1 MKAEHRHELAENDLN
16 KVLARWMQRIEP
28 WSNQILLGFLALT
41 VAAVGVVVWKQR
53 SHASRDSG
61 FTQLAAC
68 RAADDFATVADEF
81 EGTSPGAWAR
91 LRAGEEYL
99 QEGVR
104 LSMSDRL
111 GSDDRLNQAKK
122 SFDKVLD
129 ANNVPSE
136 VREKAL
142 KGMALT
148 LESLS
153 DGETGLAI
161 KAYETLLAEFPN
173 TRYKRWADDR
183 IQILQSG
190 GAQQFYAWFHKQ
202 QPRPE
207 DRPSPLD
214 FLKQQFPDL
223 GAKPGEEPGLPPP
236 PPPPQRA
243 TGRPFPLEPNSPAEP
258 APPGATEGADS
269 TSPPSSPDAPPGDKP
284 RDPPTTDP
292 ESP

>member
-16 KVLARWMQRIEP
+16 KVLARWMQRLEP
-28 WSNQILLGFLALT
+28 WSNQILLGFLALA
-41 VAAVGVVVWKQR
+41 VAAVGVVVWRQR

-99 QEGVR
+99 EEGVR
-104 LSMSDRL
+104 LSVSDRAA
-111 GSDDRLNQAKK
+111 SDERLNQAKT
-122 SFDKVLD
+122 SLDKVLN
-129 ANNVPSE
+129 AGNVPPE

-153 DGETGLAI
+153 DGETGPAI

-183 IQILQSG
+183 IEVLQSG

-214 FLKQQFPDL
+214 FLKQQFPDR
-223 GAKPGEEPGLPPP
+223 GAGTGVEESGIPPP

-243 TGRPFPLEPNSPAEP
+243 TGRPFPLEPESPAEP
-258 APPGATEGADS
+258 EPPAATDGADSSSSDAPPGAR
-269 TSPPSSPDAPPGDKP
+269 PGDP
-284 RDPPTTDP
+284 PPTGS